1 VICFIEKWKGID
13 AVVTMAVRNLLEIRD
28 SETGYH
34 VQE

>member
-1 VICFIEKWKGID
+1 VICFIEKWKAID

-34 VQE
+34 IRE